1 MTYAE
6 WSLTGLGGRRARGRS
21 ARQGGEGRGKEER
34 RREGGWGGH
43 RGKGE
48 GEPVPQRVRWAEAW
62 ATHQSGGADE
72 LGAGEHLSSRRRG
85 VDVGDRRRGLLSRSL
100 SAEGKKG
107 LRSSVPQGPALP
119 TPGPQGP
126 RAGRRRGR
134 VPRRCKPGGWGPA
147 ARSAPGPRPLL
158 TSAYLPRRRRRR
170 RRQRRQRSKQ
180 WGWARRRGAA
190 LIHAAAPGWRRR
202 GGRRSRSLCNN
213 FISNHQRR
221 TRTVTRQQ
229 AGGQ

>member
-1 MTYAE
+1 MAQANIFLPGGAAWMWVTGDVGSSPAP
-6 WSLTGLGGRRARGRS
+6 SL
-21 ARQGGEGRGKEER
+21 
-34 RREGGWGGH
+34 RRE
-43 RGKGE
+43 
-48 GEPVPQRVRWAEAW
+48 
-62 ATHQSGGADE
+62 
-72 LGAGEHLSSRRRG
+72 
-85 VDVGDRRRGLLSRSL
+85 
-100 SAEGKKG
+100 KKG

-170 RRQRRQRSKQ
+170 RQRRQRSKQ

-202 GGRRSRSLCNN
+202 GVDAQGH
-213 FISNHQRR
+213 F
-221 TRTVTRQQ
+221 VTTLLVTIR
-229 AGGQ
+229 GGQGQSHGSRPAGSEIKKSSQKATPGVVSVIKGEDIFKSFPAIANRALRLKRARHRATS